1 MINFDGLL
9 IGIVTFLIIGLFH
22 PVVVKAEYY
31 WGTKCWWI
39 FLVLGIL
46 GVIASLFIDSVFVS
60 AICGVFAFSS
70 FWTIKEIFEQEE
82 RVQKGWFPRNPK
94 YKSNKAMK
102 RKRKK
107 QDPLVEYIKANRKGS
122 REAELENHGRP
133 VSHNRIHVSKKVY
146 NRKRMKADAQRHL
159 PYLFLVA

>member
-70 FWTIKEIFEQEE
+70 FWTIVCRKVGSLEIRKENTLGTIV
-82 RVQKGWFPRNPK
+82 R
-94 YKSNKAMK
+94 
-102 RKRKK
+102 
-107 QDPLVEYIKANRKGS
+107 
-122 REAELENHGRP
+122 
-133 VSHNRIHVSKKVY
+133 
-146 NRKRMKADAQRHL
+146 
-159 PYLFLVA
+159 

>member
-46 GVIASLFIDSVFVS
+46 GVIASLFIVLDDQGDFR
-60 AICGVFAFSS
+60 AGGACA
-70 FWTIKEIFEQEE
+70 E
-82 RVQKGWFPRNPK
+82 RLVPS
-94 YKSNKAMK
+94 KSE
-102 RKRKK
+102 KK
-107 QDPLVEYIKANRKGS
+107 IPL
-122 REAELENHGRP
+122 GR
-133 VSHNRIHVSKKVY
+133 
-146 NRKRMKADAQRHL
+146 
-159 PYLFLVA
+159 